1 MFLFWRFISIADH
14 SWSHSN
20 CSLQSYDK
28 SQPFLKS
35 KQFLFVPCVRKPCW
49 WMWINKRNLSLKF
62 WLTISDLKKTNK
74 DSSVEAGMQICVRD
88 TKLACRGDNSLS
100 LGILYFCILV
110 LREILYRASAI
121 HRSCLLCGTVILREH
136 KFSNLNKKKLS
147 SSLKFL
153 SVLVFTATSTSY
165 SDFLSF

>member
-121 HRSCLLCGTVILREH
+121 HRSDRAT
-136 KFSNLNKKKLS
+136 FMLNWSKEKTEQS
-147 SSLKFL
+147 RS
-153 SVLVFTATSTSY
+153 TASGRAADWMHLDTGATW
-165 SDFLSF
+165 SF